1 MIENIGKE
9 LSHLRKRLITIK
21 DSLDV
26 ESKEKD
32 LSELEKKIS
41 SPGFWDNKDNAQQII
56 KKLKSLK
63 GIVFPLQELQKTFE
77 DMEFLVA
84 IAQEENDEK
93 TTEEVVKD
101 IASFTQKLEKLELNT
116 MLSEAHDH
124 CNAYLSI
131 YAGAGGTES
140 CDWVSMLF
148 RMYSRWAEKNGYTLS
163 LIDSLDGEEAGLK
176 RITVLIGGEYVYGY
190 LKSEIGVHRLVRI
203 SPFDSNARRHT
214 SFAAVD
220 VLPEMEEEDEIEI
233 NDNDIQVDT
242 YRSSGAGGQH
252 VNKTSSAV
260 RLTHLPTG
268 IVIACQSE
276 RSQHQ
281 NRRRA
286 LSMLKAK
293 LYQVKEKEKEK
304 ELSAAYDEKGD
315 IAWGNQIRSYVLQ
328 PYSLVKDLRSGKESG
343 NTQAM
348 LDGEIDTFI
357 EAYLKWK
364 MAKSNLS
371 TKTRDYDNAKT

>member
-1 MIENIGKE
+1 
-9 LSHLRKRLITIK
+9 
-21 DSLDV
+21 
-26 ESKEKD
+26 
-32 LSELEKKIS
+32 
-41 SPGFWDNKDNAQQII
+41 
-56 KKLKSLK
+56 
-63 GIVFPLQELQKTFE
+63 LQKTFE